1 MLELAREKAADDKSC
16 WFSEGSISPALWN
29 IPLVL
34 LRLSL
39 AASCLSQVGFMF
51 ICVLL
56 LTASVLFWAT
66 QVGCIGSW
74 HPASV
79 GWSVPRAG
87 QKGYF
92 HRTEVLALSCYL
104 SIDTLSTHLHLST
117 SLILLRRCARRSPVS
132 VTLPTCLH

>member
-39 AASCLSQVGFMF
+39 AASCLSQVGFM
-51 ICVLL
+51 CVRVLL
-56 LTASVLFWAT
+56 LTASLLFWAT

-92 HRTEVLALSCYL
+92 HRTEVLSLSLSLSLSRYL
-104 SIDTLSTHLHLST
+104 SIDTLP
-117 SLILLRRCARRSPVS
+117 RR
-132 VTLPTCLH
+132 